1 MLRVVWY
8 QHRGALLGLGTALA
22 VLAGVLVAAG
32 LRGRAEYVSMLSAG
46 CVAPGQGVVELSPC
60 VFRAW
65 QQFPWLS
72 YNVNSP
78 GSGATFPASVSL
90 TIIVLF
96 ALAGIFLGAP
106 LISREYERGT
116 FRFAWTQGTSRVR
129 WCALSVGILG
139 GLVTLAGA
147 GIGGLAAWAL
157 EPFNQLG
164 TSSHWL
170 RGQFESGPAIAA
182 GWALLAFMAGVLAG
196 AILKRV
202 VPAIAV
208 TAIALIVLLGS
219 YYAKLYQLLLGIRPL
234 AIRDNA
240 ATWWS
245 GPGITTPNTEAVG
258 TVPLWVTT
266 GPNRPGPAGALQ
278 VSGYYLD
285 PAGHQPIGA
294 SAVRLITGW
303 NQAGSYGDKAAW
315 LASHHYSY
323 WINYQPA
330 GRYWWFQ
337 LGAGGVLVVVALL
350 LGAGALWLVGR
361 RGARVGGGGSG
372 RGFRS
377 RGARTRGRQPEP
389 V

>member
-1 MLRVVWY
+1 MVRVVWY
-8 QHRGALLGLGTALA
+8 QHRGALLGLGAVVVALGA
-22 VLAGVLVAAG
+22 LLLAAG
-32 LRGRAEYVSMLSAG
+32 LRGRGEYAFMIRHGWA
-46 CVAPGQGVVELSPC
+46 APGLGLIGLNPGVNQTLTE
-60 VFRAW
+60 
-65 QQFPWLS
+65 FPWLGD
-72 YNVNSP
+72 NVDSP

-129 WCALSVGILG
+129 WCALSVGLLG

-147 GIGGLAAWAL
+147 GIGSLAAWAL

-234 AIRDNA
+234 AVQDNA

-245 GPGITTPNTEAVG
+245 GPGITTPDTEAVG

-361 RGARVGGGGSG
+361 RGARIGG

-389 V
+389 A